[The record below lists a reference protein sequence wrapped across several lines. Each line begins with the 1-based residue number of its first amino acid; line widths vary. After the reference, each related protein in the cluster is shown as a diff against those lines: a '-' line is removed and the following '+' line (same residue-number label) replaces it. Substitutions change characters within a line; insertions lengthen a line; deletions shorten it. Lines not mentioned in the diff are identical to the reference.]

1 MTYWFKP
8 HRYGIG
14 ATPANPKG
22 WLVTIGFMLIVAAFL
37 AALMTRDNL
46 SVELVLA
53 WAAAFVAVEM
63 LFIWIAWKKT
73 DGAWRWRWGSDD
85 IGK

>member
-1 MTYWFKP
+1 MTSWFKP

-14 ATPANPKG
+14 ASPSNRKG

-37 AALMTRDNL
+37 AALLARESL
-46 SVELVLA
+46 SMGFIAAWAVAFIAVEL
-53 WAAAFVAVEM
+53 AFV
-63 LFIWIAWKKT
+63 WIAWKKT

-85 IGK
+85 TGK